1 MKIFYAIQATGNGH
15 ISRAMELLP
24 YLQQYGTVDIFL
36 SGANSSLHLN
46 APIKYRSK
54 GLSLFYTCKGS
65 LDYFSMIKKISPFHI
80 KKEIA
85 ALPVEKYDLVLNDF
99 ECITSLACRQKKVP
113 SIHFGHQASF
123 MSAKTPRPAQQSHM
137 GEWLLKNY
145 AGATQYMGL
154 HFRQYDDFILTPV
167 IKSEIWKAGLFNDNH
182 ITVYLPS
189 YCDCE
194 IRKFFGKLTSFR
206 FQVFSREVN
215 TETRQGHLTFIPVS
229 KERFNESLI
238 HCAAIVCGAGF
249 ETPSEALH
257 LKKKMM
263 VMPIKGQYEQQCN
276 AAALRQLGVK
286 TLAQLPENF
295 NIIFEQWYADAQPV
309 DISFPYSAGQIA
321 AIMMQKAAA
330 GLSFFQ

>member
-1 MKIFYAIQATGNGH
+1 M
-15 ISRAMELLP
+15 
-24 YLQQYGTVDIFL
+24 
-36 SGANSSLHLN
+36 
-46 APIKYRSK
+46 
-54 GLSLFYTCKGS
+54 
-65 LDYFSMIKKISPFHI
+65 
-80 KKEIA
+80 
-85 ALPVEKYDLVLNDF
+85 
-99 ECITSLACRQKKVP
+99 
-113 SIHFGHQASF
+113 
-123 MSAKTPRPAQQSHM
+123 
-137 GEWLLKNY
+137 
-145 AGATQYMGL
+145 
-154 HFRQYDDFILTPV
+154 
-167 IKSEIWKAGLFNDNH
+167 
-182 ITVYLPS
+182 
-189 YCDCE
+189 
-194 IRKFFGKLTSFR
+194 
-206 FQVFSREVN
+206 N